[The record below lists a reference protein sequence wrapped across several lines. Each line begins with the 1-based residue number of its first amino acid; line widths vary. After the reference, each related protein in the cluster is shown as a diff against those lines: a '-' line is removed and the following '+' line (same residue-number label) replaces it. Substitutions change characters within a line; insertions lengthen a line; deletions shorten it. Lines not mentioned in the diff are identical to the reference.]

1 MWIVAKM
8 KWPVAGS
15 TDKGQLVASRKS
27 RKLTPAEPGYRFGIR
42 VEARVSGTR
51 RGRLGP
57 MEQRIEQVFQPGKF
71 IHDRACSAFVAGL
84 EEVAHEIETS
94 IAVEPVRGASVLR
107 FRRALSDVGRD
118 GSDKEHVVQSGV
130 TAKGPSSENDEHRP
144 ERIVSGPGRR
154 LVRGRTCRLENGGGA
169 AAARAA
175 FRTARASA
183 STPRW

>member
-1 MWIVAKM
+1 M

-27 RKLTPAEPGYRFGIR
+27 RKLTPAKPGYRFGIR

-84 EEVAHEIETS
+84 E
-94 IAVEPVRGASVLR
+94 
-107 FRRALSDVGRD
+107 
-118 GSDKEHVVQSGV
+118 
-130 TAKGPSSENDEHRP
+130 
-144 ERIVSGPGRR
+144 
-154 LVRGRTCRLENGGGA
+154 
-169 AAARAA
+169 
-175 FRTARASA
+175 
-183 STPRW
+183 